1 MKNNEKY
8 EVCYNMQAVVDNKY
22 KFLVDFE
29 VVNDINDQSQLSNMI
44 TKTRS
49 IFSDQKITAL
59 ADTGYFICLKY

>member
-1 MKNNEKY
+1 
-8 EVCYNMQAVVDNKY
+8 MQAVVDNKY